1 MVDPRAHSEH
11 SAGTSSSAAEPFELL
26 GKHVYMLGIGGCGM
40 SGLARMVLGR
50 GAHVSGS
57 DQTRTQVTDS
67 LESTGIAIGFEQ
79 DRGELPEACDLVIA
93 SAAIRADHP
102 ELLAA
107 TERGVPTLTYAE
119 ALGRCMLGRTGVCIA
134 GTHGKSSITAML
146 GAALTDAGLDPTVIV
161 GALCGQLATGCLSS
175 DAHESQTDAEGAE
188 SPRTGFRLGSDAI
201 PKGELAGRPGLL
213 LAESCE
219 FNRSFHHHR
228 PTVGA
233 ITSVEA
239 DHLDIYGSLDAVV
252 ESFAEFAR
260 LLPAADQGG
269 YLLIADEGAHRRQV
283 AAGLS
288 CRVET
293 IGFSPAADWVVWVDP
308 RSCDVALTHRRELVA
323 SWRMR
328 VPGVHN
334 AMNAATACALAV
346 RLGADPARV
355 ARSLGAFRGVDR
367 RLQLLGDRPVGVG
380 VGVGVPGGS
389 VRVYDDYGHHP
400 TEVDATLR
408 ALRDFERPQDKGG
421 RLICVFQPHQHSRT
435 RFLLD
440 EFAQAFGQADIV
452 IVPHIYF
459 VRDTEI
465 EKAKVSAA
473 DLVDRLRGRGVRAM
487 HLYPFEAIVEQL
499 ENLCQ
504 PNDLLVVMGAG
515 PVWQVAHSYMG
526 LSEG

>member
-1 MVDPRAHSEH
+1 MVDPRAHTEQTSVP
-11 SAGTSSSAAEPFELL
+11 SASAEAFEVR
-26 GKHVYMLGIGGCGM
+26 GKHVFMIGIGGCGM
-40 SGLARMVLGR
+40 SGLARMLMAR

-57 DQTRTQVTDS
+57 DQAPTPVTDG
-67 LESTGIAIGFEQ
+67 LEAVGMAVGFAQEK
-79 DRGELPEACDLVIA
+79 GELPEACDLLIA
-93 SAAIRADHP
+93 SAAIRPDHP

-107 TERGVPTLTYAE
+107 TERGIRTLTYAE
-119 ALGRCMLGRTGVCIA
+119 ALGMCMLGRTGVCIA

-161 GALCGQLATGCLSS
+161 GAQCSQLATGCLVADDLASP
-175 DAHESQTDAEGAE
+175 GAAAK
-188 SPRTGFRLGSDAI
+188 TGFRLGADAI
-201 PKGELAGRPGLL
+201 PMGALEGRPGLL

-219 FNRSFHHHR
+219 FNRSFHRHR
-228 PTVGA
+228 PTIGA

-260 LLPAADQGG
+260 LLPSEAQGG
-269 YLLIADEGAHRRQV
+269 YLLIADEGAHRRQIT
-283 AAGLS
+283 AGLS
-288 CRVET
+288 CKVET
-293 IGFSPAADWVVWVDP
+293 IGFSPAADWVVWVDS
-308 RSCDVALTHRRELVA
+308 RSREVALTFRRELVA
-323 SWRMR
+323 RWTMQ

-334 AMNAATACALAV
+334 AMNAATACVLAV
-346 RLGADPARV
+346 RLGADPVRV
-355 ARSLGAFRGVDR
+355 ARSLGAFRGVGR
-367 RLQLLGDRPVGVG
+367 RLQSLGDRPVA
-380 VGVGVPGGS
+380 GGS

-408 ALRDFERPQDKGG
+408 ALRDFERPQERGG
-421 RLICVFQPHQHSRT
+421 RLVCVFQPHQHSRT
-435 RFLLD
+435 RFLLE

-465 EKAKVSAA
+465 EKTKVSAA
-473 DLVDRLRGRGVRAM
+473 DLVDRLRRRGVRAM

-515 PVWQVAHSYMG
+515 PVGQIAHSYVG
-526 LSEG
+526 LAADGAAGSARPEPEDS